1 MYLTQGLH
9 RALQRDPG
17 RTATIDGDRNRT
29 FAESTDRIARLAGA
43 LRALGVR
50 DGARVAMMSLNSDRY
65 LEYLWATCWAD
76 GVINTVNI
84 RWSPAEIAGSLT
96 DCDTRVLFVDRTFLP
111 VVEELRRAC
120 PQLAHVVFCG
130 DGPAPDGTLGFEELV
145 AAHEPV
151 PDARRGGGSAAAIF
165 YTGGTTGAA
174 KGVVLSHAGL
184 LTSAYGCMATTRFVT
199 PGGSMLHAAPMFHLG
214 DLAGWVAHG
223 VAGNTQVVIPQFEP
237 VAFLEAVQRHRV
249 TDVLLV
255 ATMAQMVIDHPRA
268 ADADLTSLRRMIYG
282 AAPISDAVLERLMA
296 RLPQLELVQT
306 YGMTELSPVATI
318 LPPEDHRPGSSRL
331 RSAGRAAAHT
341 ELRVVDPEGREVP
354 RGEVGEIVV
363 RGGHVMTG
371 YRNRPEETAQ
381 ALREGW
387 MHTGDGGRLDEDGYL
402 YLVDRI
408 KDMIITGG
416 ENVYSTEVE
425 NVLAAHPAV
434 ATCAVVGVPDDTY
447 GERVHAVVVLHPGRS
462 VDGAE
467 LREFV
472 KTRIAGYKA
481 PRSVSFTDALPLS
494 AAGKVLKRDL
504 RAQLADGDAEVPA
517 Q

>member
-9 RALQRDPG
+9 RAVQRDPD
-17 RTATIDGDRNRT
+17 RIATIHQDRVRT
-29 FAESTDRIARLAGA
+29 FAGSTDRIARLAGA

-76 GVINTVNI
+76 GVINTVNT
-84 RWSPAEIAGSLT
+84 RWSAAEIAASLE
-96 DCDTRVLFVDRTFLP
+96 DCDTRILFVDDTFLP
-111 VVEELRRAC
+111 VVDHLRQAC
-120 PQLAHVVFCG
+120 PQLSHLVHCG
-130 DGPAPDGTLGFEELV
+130 DGPTPAGMHGYEDLV

-151 PDARRGGGSAAAIF
+151 PDARRGGDDTAAIF
-165 YTGGTTGAA
+165 YTGGTTGRA
-174 KGVVLSHAGL
+174 KGVVLSHANL

-214 DLAGWVAHG
+214 DLTGWVAHG
-223 VAGNTQVVIPQFEP
+223 VVGNPQVVIPQFDP
-237 VAFLEAVQRHRV
+237 VVFLEAVQRHRV

-255 ATMAQMVIDHPRA
+255 ATMAQMVVDHPRA

-318 LPPEDHRPGSSRL
+318 LPPEDHRPGSPRL
-331 RSAGRAAAHT
+331 RSAGRVTAHS

-354 RGEVGEIVV
+354 RGRVGEIVV
-363 RGGHVMTG
+363 RGAHVTSG
-371 YRNRPEETAQ
+371 YWNRPEESRE
-381 ALREGW
+381 ALRDGW
-387 MHTGDGGRLDEDGYL
+387 MHTGDGGRLDADGYL

-447 GERVHAVVVLHPGRS
+447 GERVHAVVVLSAGAR
-462 VDGAE
+462 VTDGE
-467 LREFV
+467 LREFA

-481 PRSVSFTDALPLS
+481 PRSVSFVGALPLS
-494 AAGKVLKRDL
+494 AAGKVLKREL
-504 RAQLADGDAEVPA
+504 RARLTDGTAEVPA
-517 Q
+517 

>member
-9 RALQRDPG
+9 RAAQRAPE
-17 RTATIDGDRNRT
+17 RIATIHSDRIRT

-43 LRALGVR
+43 LRGLGVR

-84 RWSPAEIAGSLT
+84 RWSPTEIADSLN
-96 DCDTRVLFVDRTFLP
+96 DCDTRVLFVDDTFLS
-111 VVEELRRAC
+111 VVDDLRGAC
-120 PQLAHVVFCG
+120 PQLEHVVHCG
-130 DGPAPDGTLGFEELV
+130 DGPVPDGTHAYEDLI

-151 PDARRGGGSAAAIF
+151 ADSRRGGDAAAAIF
-165 YTGGTTGAA
+165 YTGGTTGRA
-174 KGVVLSHAGL
+174 KGVVLSHANL

-214 DLAGWVAHG
+214 DLAGWVAQG
-223 VAGNTQVVIPQFEP
+223 VAGNTQVVIPQFGP
-237 VAFLEAVQRHRV
+237 VEFLETVERHRV

-296 RLPQLELVQT
+296 RLPQIELVQT

-318 LPPEDHRPGSSRL
+318 LPPEDHRPGSPRL
-331 RSAGRAAAHT
+331 RSAGRVTAHS
-341 ELRVVDPEGREVP
+341 ELRVVDPEGNAVP
-354 RGEVGEIVV
+354 TGGVGEVLV
-363 RGGHVMTG
+363 RGGHVMCG
-371 YRNRPEETAQ
+371 YRDRPEETRE
-381 ALREGW
+381 ALRDGW

-447 GERVHAVVVLHPGRS
+447 GERVHAVVVLRPGS
-462 VDGAE
+462 TVADGE
-467 LREFV
+467 LREFA

-481 PRSVSFTDALPLS
+481 PRSVSFADALPLS
-494 AAGKVLKRDL
+494 AAGKVLKREL
-504 RAQLADGDAEVPA
+504 RAQLTDGSAEVPA
-517 Q
+517 